1 MVTGTNDCIVLIA
14 LIALLNLKLSIWIV
28 DMTQTIFAKILNI
41 YLAGFF
47 VFGHGFTSHIIIIS
61 DLAGDVKYNRL
72 MTLLYIL
79 YSPLHKAIKI
89 GISDV
94 SGRRFA
100 SHRTKGWIL
109 IKYWWFS
116 ERDKARSVETLVLRT
131 LRAKHGPFLDKA
143 DMPQGGY
150 TETFDASKV
159 TRKGLIRMV
168 NRAIK
173 DLS

>member
-1 MVTGTNDCIVLIA
+1 
-14 LIALLNLKLSIWIV
+14 
-28 DMTQTIFAKILNI
+28 
-41 YLAGFF
+41 
-47 VFGHGFTSHIIIIS
+47 
-61 DLAGDVKYNRL
+61 

-79 YSPLHKAIKI
+79 YSPVYKAVKI

-100 SHRTKGWIL
+100 RHRTKGWIL
-109 IKYWWFS
+109 VKYWWFS
-116 ERDKARSVETLVLRT
+116 ERDRARAVESIVIQTLT
-131 LRAKHGPFLDKA
+131 KKHGSFLDKA

-159 TRKGLIRMV
+159 TRRGLVRII
-168 NRAIK
+168 NKAIK

>member
-1 MVTGTNDCIVLIA
+1 
-14 LIALLNLKLSIWIV
+14 
-28 DMTQTIFAKILNI
+28 
-41 YLAGFF
+41 
-47 VFGHGFTSHIIIIS
+47 
-61 DLAGDVKYNRL
+61 

-79 YSPLHKAIKI
+79 YSPIHKAVKI

-94 SGRRFA
+94 SGKRFA

-109 IKYWWFS
+109 VKYWYFF
-116 ERDKARSVETLVLRT
+116 ERDKARTVETLVLRT
-131 LRAKHGPFLDKA
+131 LRAKHGYFLDKA

-150 TETFDASKV
+150 TETFDASKI

>member
-1 MVTGTNDCIVLIA
+1 V
-14 LIALLNLKLSIWIV
+14 
-28 DMTQTIFAKILNI
+28 
-41 YLAGFF
+41 
-47 VFGHGFTSHIIIIS
+47 
-61 DLAGDVKYNRL
+61 
-72 MTLLYIL
+72 
-79 YSPLHKAIKI
+79 

-109 IKYWWFS
+109 IKYWAFS
-116 ERDKARSVETLVLRT
+116 ERDQARYIESLVVQTLTKRYGHYLS
-131 LRAKHGPFLDKA
+131 KE

-159 TRKGLIRMV
+159 TRRGLIRMV
-168 NRAIK
+168 NKAIK

>member
-1 MVTGTNDCIVLIA
+1 VHNPSIA
-14 LIALLNLKLSIWIV
+14 K
-28 DMTQTIFAKILNI
+28 FA
-41 YLAGFF
+41 GQ
-47 VFGHGFTSHIIIIS
+47 
-61 DLAGDVKYNRL
+61 VKYNRV

-79 YSPLHKAIKI
+79 YSPIHKAIKI

-100 SHRTKGWIL
+100 SHRNKGWIL

-116 ERDKARSVETLVLRT
+116 ERDKARAVETLVLRT
-131 LRAKHGPFLDKA
+131 LREKHGSFLDKA

-150 TETFDASKV
+150 TETFDASKI

-173 DLS
+173 DVS

>member
-1 MVTGTNDCIVLIA
+1 
-14 LIALLNLKLSIWIV
+14 
-28 DMTQTIFAKILNI
+28 
-41 YLAGFF
+41 
-47 VFGHGFTSHIIIIS
+47 
-61 DLAGDVKYNRL
+61 

-79 YSPLHKAIKI
+79 YSPVYKAVKI

-100 SHRTKGWIL
+100 AHRTKGWIL

-116 ERDKARSVETLVLRT
+116 ERDKARAVESLVVNTLT
-131 LRAKHGPFLDKA
+131 KKHGYFLDKA

-159 TRKGLIRMV
+159 TRRGLIRMV

>member
-1 MVTGTNDCIVLIA
+1 
-14 LIALLNLKLSIWIV
+14 
-28 DMTQTIFAKILNI
+28 
-41 YLAGFF
+41 
-47 VFGHGFTSHIIIIS
+47 
-61 DLAGDVKYNRL
+61 

-79 YSPLHKAIKI
+79 YSPVYKAVKM

-100 SHRTKGWIL
+100 AHRTKGWIL

-116 ERDKARSVETLVLRT
+116 ERDKARAVESLVVNTLT
-131 LRAKHGPFLDKA
+131 KKYGSFLDKA

-150 TETFDASKV
+150 TETFDASKI

>member
-1 MVTGTNDCIVLIA
+1 
-14 LIALLNLKLSIWIV
+14 
-28 DMTQTIFAKILNI
+28 MTIL
-41 YLAGFF
+41 Y
-47 VFGHGFTSHIIIIS
+47 V
-61 DLAGDVKYNRL
+61 
-72 MTLLYIL
+72 L
-79 YSPLHKAIKI
+79 YSPAYRAIKI

-94 SGRRFA
+94 SGRRYA

-116 ERDKARSVETLVLRT
+116 ERDKARAVESLVVQTLT
-131 LRAKHGPFLDKA
+131 KKHGHFLNKA

-168 NRAIK
+168 NKATK
-173 DLS
+173 EL

>member
-1 MVTGTNDCIVLIA
+1 
-14 LIALLNLKLSIWIV
+14 
-28 DMTQTIFAKILNI
+28 
-41 YLAGFF
+41 
-47 VFGHGFTSHIIIIS
+47 
-61 DLAGDVKYNRL
+61 

-79 YSPLHKAIKI
+79 YSPVYKAVKI

-109 IKYWWFS
+109 IKYWAFS
-116 ERDKARSVETLVLRT
+116 ERDKARAVETIVVQT
-131 LRAKHGPFLDKA
+131 LTNRYGHYLSKE

-150 TETFDASKV
+150 TETFDASKIS
-159 TRKGLIRMV
+159 RKALIRMV

-173 DLS
+173 ECS

>member
-1 MVTGTNDCIVLIA
+1 VFLLFTLIVSQI
-14 LIALLNLKLSIWIV
+14 
-28 DMTQTIFAKILNI
+28 
-41 YLAGFF
+41 
-47 VFGHGFTSHIIIIS
+47 
-61 DLAGDVKYNRL
+61 AGDVKYNRL

-79 YSPLHKAIKI
+79 YSPVHKAIKI

-94 SGRRFA
+94 SGKRFA

-116 ERDKARSVETLVLRT
+116 ERDQARAIESLVVQTLT
-131 LRAKHGPFLDKA
+131 SKYGHFLDKA

-150 TETFDASKV
+150 TETFDASKI

-173 DLS
+173 GVS

>member
-1 MVTGTNDCIVLIA
+1 MIFPSFV
-14 LIALLNLKLSIWIV
+14 ALLYLKLSIGV
-28 DMTQTIFAKILNI
+28 MDMAQTIFAKILNI
-41 YLAGFF
+41 YAARSFL
-47 VFGHGFTSHIIIIS
+47 FGQGFTSHKPSIS
-61 DLAGDVKYNRL
+61 NFAGDVKYNRH

-79 YSPLHKAIKI
+79 YSPVHKAVKI

-116 ERDKARSVETLVLRT
+116 ERDKARAVESLVVQTLT
-131 LRAKHGPFLDKA
+131 KKYGSFLDKA

-159 TRKGLIRMV
+159 TRRGLIRMV